1 MIRRRN
7 LDYVITDEHNGILL
21 RTYLRSVLNISAGE
35 LTSLKQ
41 KSDGI
46 IVNQNKVTVRYVL
59 RTDDILSLNR
69 SDTESSDGIVPV
81 EFPLNIIYE
90 DDDMIAVNKPP
101 NMPTH
106 PSHEHQNDTLANAL
120 SYYFMNKGVPFVFRA
135 VNRLD
140 RDTSGIVLIAKNKSA
155 AFMLSKEFSSFR
167 VEKKYVAIANG
178 HTPESFIVEANMKRQ
193 TESKM
198 KRVICSDDEGQYSC
212 TEFEL
217 ISFVNGMSALMVAPK
232 TGRTHQ
238 IRLHLAHC
246 GYPIIGDTL
255 YGNEDGSK
263 LINRQALHAYSLT
276 FNRISDG
283 KKITI
288 TAPLPPDMQNITNIK
303 L

>member
-1 MIRRRN
+1 MIRSRT
-7 LDYVITDEHNGILL
+7 LDYVITEEHNGMLL
-21 RTYLRSVLNISAGE
+21 RTYLRRVLNISAGE
-35 LTSLKQ
+35 LTSLKE
-41 KSDGI
+41 KNDGI
-46 IVNQNKVTVRYVL
+46 MVNHSRVTVRYVL

-69 SDTESSDGIVPV
+69 SDTESSNGVVPI
-81 EFPLNIIYE
+81 ELPLDVIYE

-140 RDTSGIVLIAKNKSA
+140 RDTSGIVLVAKNKSA
-155 AFMLSKEFSSFR
+155 AFLLSKEFSSFR

-198 KRVICSDDEGQYSC
+198 KRIVCSDDEGQYSK
-212 TEFEL
+212 TEFQL
-217 ISFVNGMSALMVAPK
+217 LSFDNGISTLMVTPK

-238 IRLHLAHC
+238 IRLHLSYSGH
-246 GYPIIGDTL
+246 PIIGDTL
-255 YGNEDGSK
+255 YGDENGSE

-276 FNRISDG
+276 LNRISDG
-283 KKITI
+283 KEVTI
-288 TAPLPPDMQNITNIK
+288 KAALPSDMQNITKIK